1 MGNQQTIQKCN
12 FEDVQYVIK
21 HKNGI
26 LLNTMSINEQNVLID
41 GTLPIHIEEETVNKK
56 MRSNPE
62 EIIIIYGKNTNDETV
77 HTKYQ
82 QLQSLGFKN
91 IYMYSGGL
99 FEWLCLQDIFG
110 EDNFQTNKKEIDI
123 IKYRPQR
130 LVMKR
135 LTNE

>member
-26 LLNTMSINEQNVLID
+26 LLNTMSINEQNVLIY

-77 HTKYQ
+77 HIKYE

-123 IKYRPQR
+123 IKYRPQS
-130 LVMKR
+130 LFMKR

>member
-123 IKYRPQR
+123 IKYRPQS
-130 LVMKR
+130 VFMKR

>member
-26 LLNTMSINEQNVLID
+26 LLNTMSINEQDVLID

-77 HTKYQ
+77 HIKYE

-123 IKYRPQR
+123 IKYRPQS
-130 LVMKR
+130 VFMKR